1 MSEFTTARRQRIQNL
16 MLAVFCLLAAATCVG
31 ALYPSDLWLQHSP
44 TLPAVLALSWSSR
57 KTQLS
62 TTSFAMFIGFLALH
76 AIGARYIYS
85 YVPYD
90 QWSQHLCGVTISSV
104 FGWERN
110 HYDRLVH
117 FSFGLL
123 LAHPTREILERN
135 ELARGIWSR
144 YFALEFIIAASAV
157 YELAEWFLAIL
168 FAPDWADRYLGQQ
181 GDMWDAQ
188 KDMALASCGAIIAL
202 AITHRLVIRRAE
214 THSN

>member
-1 MSEFTTARRQRIQNL
+1 
-16 MLAVFCLLAAATCVG
+16 MLV
-31 ALYPSDLWLQHSP
+31 
-44 TLPAVLALSWSSR
+44 
-57 KTQLS
+57 
-62 TTSFAMFIGFLALH
+62 GFLALH

-123 LAHPTREILERN
+123 LAHPTREIFERN

-157 YELAEWFLAIL
+157 YELAEWFVAIL

-202 AITHRLVIRRAE
+202 AHHTSVG
-214 THSN
+214 HSTCRNSFELRSTRQYADQRVCSDSFAPSDCE